1 MILNVGGCDGNHYD
15 GWRKGVTVSG
25 HGASVDLESRNQL
38 PVTAAGLAAG
48 AGW

>member
-25 HGASVDLESRNQL
+25 HGASAVWTRNQL